1 MSVHIKHGFNEADRA
16 KVVDLYWQAFGP
28 KLGTVMSPEQKALAF
43 LRKVADPSHAISAVD
58 HDGTLL
64 GVAGF
69 KTAKGALIG
78 GSLKDMAQ
86 IYGWFGALWR
96 GLTLS
101 VLERAPE
108 PDILTMDGI
117 FVSPEARGQGVG
129 TLLLTAIKDEAK
141 RQGLTSVRL
150 DVIDINPRAKALY
163 EREGFK
169 DIGREDTGPF
179 KHLFGFSSA
188 TKMLFTHPKD

>member
-1 MSVHIKHGFNEADRA
+1 MTVQIKQGFNEKDRA
-16 KVVDLYWQAFGP
+16 KVVGLYWQAFGP
-28 KLGTVMSPEQKALAF
+28 KLGKVMSPEEKALAF
-43 LRKVADPSHAISAVD
+43 LCNIADPCHALSAVD
-58 HDGTLL
+58 QQGSLL

-78 GSLKDMAQ
+78 GSLADLAQ
-86 IYGWFGALWR
+86 TYGWIGALWR

-101 VLERAPE
+101 VLERPPE

-141 RQGLTSVRL
+141 RQGLASVRL

-169 DIGREDTGPF
+169 DIGSEDMGSL
-179 KHLFGFSSA
+179 KYLFGFSNA
-188 TKMLFTHPKD
+188 TKMVFTHPKA